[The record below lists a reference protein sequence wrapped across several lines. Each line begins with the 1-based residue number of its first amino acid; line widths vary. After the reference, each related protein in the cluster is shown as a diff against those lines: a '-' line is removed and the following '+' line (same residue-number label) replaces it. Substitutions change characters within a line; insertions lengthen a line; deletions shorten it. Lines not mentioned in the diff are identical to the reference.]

1 MHKLMTTLGALALG
15 LGLSAP
21 ALADAEAD
29 MAKAGCNACHTK
41 DKKLVGPSYKEIAAK
56 NKGQKDAEKMLA
68 ETITKGSKGK
78 YGKIPMPPQPKAAA
92 DASALAKWILTN

>member
-41 DKKLVGPSYKEIAAK
+41 DKKLVGPSYMEIAAK
-56 NKGQKDAEKMLA
+56 NKGQ
-68 ETITKGSKGK
+68 
-78 YGKIPMPPQPKAAA
+78 A
-92 DASALAKWILTN
+92 DGRGPLLRQVRLLGHLRAGDP